1 MASSEDIGVGEIPSA
16 APPPVGGKR
25 KKRRSSTDLREEH
38 VGMGAL
44 LLRVL
49 WEGVNWLCP
58 GIASVPMTEKND
70 TFDNVKGSDA
80 DKREASYRTC
90 ERKGFRVCKESGC
103 FAPHSQ
109 YCTPGGGASE
119 KGYQRIF
126 FAVFGWIP
134 KFYDGLTAKPPTD
147 PATGKDLSWQLSHL
161 CHCRWCCRLDHLCV
175 EQRWRNFVRNF
186 CLGPI
191 RKFRLPD
198 GKKIDTCGC
207 SVQFHVMG
215 KPELAGPPCLAA
227 YKVTPDAPPAD
238 LVVCKSFGEV
248 GHVLRETGFP
258 FKVAFVTY
266 TKRENISRLRA
277 LSQSKDPA
285 DKQKLK
291 TSMALL
297 SPASKKM
304 MKQGGGAIVFDAH
317 DMFDPAI
324 NPNKTVL
331 VLPDPDEGEAAEED
345 TQAKK
350 KQKSRKS

>member
-1 MASSEDIGVGEIPSA
+1 MASSDDIGVGEIPSA
-16 APPPVGGKR
+16 PLPAAGKR
-25 KKRRSSTDLREEH
+25 KERRSSTDLREEN
-38 VGMGAL
+38 VGIGAL
-44 LLRVL
+44 LLRII
-49 WEGVNWLCP
+49 WDGVNWLCP
-58 GIASVPMTEKND
+58 SVASVPETEKNYK
-70 TFDNVKGSDA
+70 FNNVDGKDPN
-80 DKREASYRTC
+80 KREGPYRTC
-90 ERKGFRVCKESGC
+90 ERKGFRVCKGTGC

-109 YCTPGGGASE
+109 YSTSGGGASE

-134 KFYDGLTAKPPTD
+134 KFYEGSAKPPTD

-186 CLGPI
+186 CMGPL

-227 YKVTPDAPPAD
+227 YKVTPDTPPAD
-238 LVVCKSFGEV
+238 LDICKSFGEV

-258 FKVAFVTY
+258 FKVAYVTY
-266 TKRENISRLRA
+266 TKRETISQLRA
-277 LSQSKDPA
+277 LQSSKDPA
-285 DKQKLK
+285 DKAKLK
-291 TSMALL
+291 TSISLL

-304 MKQGGGAIVFDAH
+304 MKSGGAIVFDVH
-317 DMFDPAI
+317 DMFEPNVD
-324 NPNKTVL
+324 PNKTVV

-345 TQAKK
+345 TSAKK
-350 KQKSRKS
+350 KHKSKKTT